1 MKVTIKWTN
10 PKKKESVK
18 AFCNVELMKGSLTLY
33 GVKIIDGKKG
43 LFAAAQSTE
52 KDDKYYPT
60 AYISEELSDAIC
72 EAYKDK
78 LTSSKAKK
86 SSKKKH
92 KDEDEDGDED
102 EDEEN
107 EDEDEDD
114 DFPF

>member
-10 PKKKESVK
+10 PKKKEAVK
-18 AFCNVELMKGSLTLY
+18 AICNVELMKGSLTLY
-33 GVKIIDGKKG
+33 GVRIIDGKNG

-60 AYISEELSDAIC
+60 AYISEELSDEIC
-72 EAYKDK
+72 EAYKDELK
-78 LTSSKAKK
+78 SSKAKK

-92 KDEDEDGDED
+92 KDEDEDEDED
-102 EDEEN
+102 EDKD

-114 DFPF
+114 DIPF

>member
-10 PKKKESVK
+10 PKKKEAIK
-18 AFCNVELMKGSLTLY
+18 AICNVELMKGSLTLY
-33 GVKIIDGKKG
+33 GVRIIDGKKG

-72 EAYKDK
+72 EAYKDELNK
-78 LTSSKAKK
+78 PKTKK

-92 KDEDEDGDED
+92 EDEDDED
-102 EDEEN
+102 NDED

-114 DFPF
+114 DYPF